1 MAVGIGLSGLII
13 SIVLNYPVNFNLY
26 GLLSG
31 VLWGSANAIS
41 LVAVASLGLS
51 RAVPIMSSLVI
62 LSSFLWGALV
72 FREITSGIIMGFIGI
87 AFIILGVITVSSTN
101 NAQSKNIK
109 KGLLTAILAGLI
121 FGSQLV
127 PIKVGNVSTRDFF
140 FPVCFGIF
148 ITGLLISQVMKIEF
162 KKEAVKESL
171 LSGLIWNI
179 GNLLSLLSLSI
190 IGLSKMGPIS
200 QSAILV
206 AVFWGLFYFKEVTQR
221 KQMMQVLI
229 GAAVLLAGVVI
240 LGLA

>member
-1 MAVGIGLSGLII
+1 
-13 SIVLNYPVNFNLY
+13 
-26 GLLSG
+26 
-31 VLWGSANAIS
+31 
-41 LVAVASLGLS
+41 
-51 RAVPIMSSLVI
+51 MSSLVI

-72 FREITSGIIMGFIGI
+72 FRELTSGIITGFIGI
-87 AFIILGVITVSSTN
+87 AFIILGVITVSSTSN
-101 NAQSKNIK
+101 TQSKNTK
-109 KGLLTAILAGLI
+109 KGLLAAILAGLI

-127 PIKVGNVSTRDFF
+127 PIKVGNVSTQDFF

-148 ITGLLISQVMKIEF
+148 ITGLLISQVMKVKF

-179 GNLLSLLSLSI
+179 GNLLSLIALSI

-206 AVFWGLFYFKEVTQR
+206 AVFWGLCYFKEITQR
-221 KQMMQVLI
+221 KQVIRILA
-229 GAAVLLAGVVI
+229 GAVILLAGVVI

>member
-13 SIVLNYPVNFNLY
+13 SIALNYPVNFNPY
-26 GLLSG
+26 GLLGG

-41 LVAVASLGLS
+41 LVAIASLGLS
-51 RAVPIMSSLVI
+51 RAVPVMSSLVI

-72 FREITSGIIMGFIGI
+72 FRELTSGIITGFIGI
-87 AFIILGVITVSSTN
+87 AFIILGVITVSSTSN
-101 NAQSKNIK
+101 TQSKNTK
-109 KGLLTAILAGLI
+109 KGLLAAILAGLI

-127 PIKVGNVSTRDFF
+127 PIKVGNVSTQDFF

-148 ITGLLISQVMKIEF
+148 ITGLLISQVMKVKF

-179 GNLLSLLSLSI
+179 GNLLSLIALSI

-206 AVFWGLFYFKEVTQR
+206 AVFWGLCYFKEITQR
-221 KQMMQVLI
+221 KQVIRILA
-229 GAAVLLAGVVI
+229 GAVILLAGVVI